1 MHDTLNGKSIA
12 HIDVGGNNM
21 TMQEAANLL
30 KDRGGKIHLAKN
42 EKERAD
48 FQEAW
53 KSFDSI
59 ANIVP
64 SELKLIAKHS
74 WQNSGKITDYA
85 WLMFGVEPYINVLKG
100 KEAEPILP
108 LTLSFFVNPI
118 NEDGDYAIRVCL
130 ELNHGSTTVEQINKY
145 YGLLSS
151 ITPPS
156 NLISYH
162 ENAATRL
169 SDKQIPFSGS
179 TFKKT
184 YSNKKDMDYYSVGY
198 TLPLLDDETTKK
210 QVHDAFEKL
219 LPLYKEIMEK
229 CDEREI
235 AKQTKQFKTPGADQ
249 NTVSHEDPVFPKN
262 LIFYG
267 APGTGKTYKT
277 VNHAVAICLK
287 KPLSEINVMPRE
299 ELTKTYRDLME
310 RGNISFVTFHQSYSY
325 EDFVIGIFPELTS
338 GKDNQSNGIRYIRK
352 DGIFKVLCDT
362 ARNHKDTNFVLIID
376 EINRGNISKIFGELI
391 TLIEDSKREGEKE
404 ETSVLLP
411 YLDNE
416 NIIHFSVP
424 SNVYII
430 GTMNTADRSIQ
441 HVDTALR
448 RRFVFE
454 EMLPDS
460 GLFKDVDIHVADKSL
475 NVATLLDFINR
486 RIKRYFDR
494 EHVIGHA
501 YFMPL
506 KQEGL
511 SEEEKLRILG
521 DIFHDRIIPLL
532 QDYFFEDYSKIQ
544 KVLGESEDTL
554 DEESLIRKAQE
565 DIVDDEDDGRD
576 VYEVAPKGDAAYTNI
591 DTYLLMA
598 K

>member
-1 MHDTLNGKSIA
+1 MEFNQNNIDFKAALDFLQKYAGHEYRKPGTPGHTPQENAIFQDILTKGRDAINQFKKMAEVCKEKFGLILKGQIRWDDASHVKVRSYIWAELIFPNCQNCPVSISVFANCASNKMTRYRFTLEIRNEQAKKMPNI
-12 HIDVGGNNM
+12 
-21 TMQEAANLL
+21 L
-30 KDRGGKIHLAKN
+30 KDYYLFLDDDLPSNSKLVYACGSDENGAPTVLN
-42 EKERAD
+42 EPR
-48 FQEAW
+48 EAI
-53 KSFDSI
+53 K
-59 ANIVP
+59 ANI
-64 SELKLIAKHS
+64 E
-74 WQNSGKITDYA
+74 SGKYDKVQLCQIVDNQVKTTNDDFYHA
-85 WLMFGVEPYINVLKG
+85 MVDGIGELIPYYK
-100 KEAEPILP
+100 KILEKAGI
-108 LTLSFFVNPI
+108 LTPECESTN
-118 NEDGDYAIRVCL
+118 CL
-130 ELNHGSTTVEQINKY
+130 PKTK
-145 YGLLSS
+145 
-151 ITPPS
+151 PS
-156 NLISYH
+156 N
-162 ENAATRL
+162 
-169 SDKQIPFSGS
+169 P
-179 TFKKT
+179 
-184 YSNKKDMDYYSVGY
+184 
-198 TLPLLDDETTKK
+198 P
-210 QVHDAFEKL
+210 
-219 LPLYKEIMEK
+219 
-229 CDEREI
+229 
-235 AKQTKQFKTPGADQ
+235 
-249 NTVSHEDPVFPKN
+249 FPKN

-277 VNHAVAICLK
+277 VNQAVAICLK
-287 KPLSEINVMPRE
+287 KSLSEINAMPRE

-325 EDFVIGIFPELTS
+325 EDFVIGIFPELSS
-338 GKDNQSNGIRYIRK
+338 GKDNQSNGIRYVRK

-362 ARNHKDTNFVLIID
+362 ARNHKDANFVLIID

-416 NIIHFSVP
+416 NIIRFSVP

-454 EMLPDS
+454 EMLPNS
-460 GLFKDVDIHVADKSL
+460 GLFKDIEINMADKSL
-475 NVATLLDFINR
+475 NVATLLDSINR

-544 KVLGESEDTL
+544 KVLGESEDTQ
-554 DEESLIRKAQE
+554 DDESLIRKAQE

-576 VYEVAPKGDAAYTNI
+576 VYEVAPKGDSVYTNI

>member
-1 MHDTLNGKSIA
+1 
-12 HIDVGGNNM
+12 
-21 TMQEAANLL
+21 
-30 KDRGGKIHLAKN
+30 
-42 EKERAD
+42 
-48 FQEAW
+48 
-53 KSFDSI
+53 
-59 ANIVP
+59 
-64 SELKLIAKHS
+64 
-74 WQNSGKITDYA
+74 
-85 WLMFGVEPYINVLKG
+85 
-100 KEAEPILP
+100 
-108 LTLSFFVNPI
+108 
-118 NEDGDYAIRVCL
+118 
-130 ELNHGSTTVEQINKY
+130 
-145 YGLLSS
+145 
-151 ITPPS
+151 
-156 NLISYH
+156 
-162 ENAATRL
+162 
-169 SDKQIPFSGS
+169 
-179 TFKKT
+179 
-184 YSNKKDMDYYSVGY
+184 
-198 TLPLLDDETTKK
+198 
-210 QVHDAFEKL
+210 
-219 LPLYKEIMEK
+219 
-229 CDEREI
+229 
-235 AKQTKQFKTPGADQ
+235 
-249 NTVSHEDPVFPKN
+249 
-262 LIFYG
+262 
-267 APGTGKTYKT
+267 
-277 VNHAVAICLK
+277 
-287 KPLSEINVMPRE
+287 
-299 ELTKTYRDLME
+299 ME

-404 ETSVLLP
+404 ETSALLP

-454 EMLPDS
+454 EILPDS

-544 KVLGESEDTL
+544 KAL
-554 DEESLIRKAQE
+554 
-565 DIVDDEDDGRD
+565 
-576 VYEVAPKGDAAYTNI
+576 
-591 DTYLLMA
+591 
-598 K
+598 